1 MSMRMTLSIDRAAC
15 AGAGTC
21 LAMNP
26 ALFRVED
33 GRGIVLKAVLE
44 GEEEIAAARDVAECC
59 PTEAVFLTP
68 GAA

>member
-1 MSMRMTLSIDRAAC
+1 MKMTLTIDRQAC

-33 GRGIVLKAVLE
+33 GRGIVLQGVLE
-44 GEEEIAAARDVAECC
+44 NEEDIEAAMDVAECC
-59 PTEAVFLTP
+59 PTEAVLLTP
-68 GAA
+68 EAA